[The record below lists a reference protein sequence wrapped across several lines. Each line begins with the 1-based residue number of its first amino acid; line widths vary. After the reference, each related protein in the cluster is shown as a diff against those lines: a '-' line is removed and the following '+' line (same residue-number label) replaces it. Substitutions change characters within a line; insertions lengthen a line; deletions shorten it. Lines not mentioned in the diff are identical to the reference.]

1 MDPAFSTTAGRGMG
15 EGALKKVYS
24 CCLRS
29 AFLKAKDWLQP
40 PPFQTAERA
49 LRCTA
54 LFPRQTP

>member
-1 MDPAFSTTAGRGMG
+1 MG

-29 AFLKAKDWLQP
+29 AFLKAKDWLH

-49 LRCTA
+49 LRRTA

>member
-1 MDPAFSTTAGRGMG
+1 MG

-49 LRCTA
+49 LRRTA